1 MKENL
6 GGKNPKPKARQKT
19 KQTNK
24 QTKAIAAKETR
35 QTASGRVD

>member
-6 GGKNPKPKARQKT
+6 GGEKPQT
-19 KQTNK
+19 KSKPENKTNK

-35 QTASGRVD
+35 QRASGRVA